1 MGVNAKVV
9 IVGNLNIQKIGNI
22 VIQALHAADVD
33 YKKQYCIDNGNLP
46 LISINLKKE
55 PNERMAILVRIHSYD
70 FNSFSIIFSMQGE
83 NRSVFFHPNAEYD
96 YKELNPNNKNVYSFS
111 IGHWGCSDKVIDT
124 IREALKDQGKVYY
137 TYSDS
142 KEEFEEMPHNEVAK
156 ATEFDMKVQEL
167 VDLVST
173 HQSVKAL
180 EIIKRQPPA
189 LAAYALGF
197 VISHKDTPDDAKNW
211 LMNALYNG

>member
-9 IVGNLNIQKIGNI
+9 IVGNLNIQKIGNLVMDALQAADREFKYNYCLERGGLPLT
-22 VIQALHAADVD
+22 VINHAAASGDR
-33 YKKQYCIDNGNLP
+33 I
-46 LISINLKKE
+46 E
-55 PNERMAILVRIHSYD
+55 ATARIHSYGFD
-70 FNSFSIIFSMQGE
+70 SFSIIFSMKGE

-96 YKELNPNNKNVYSFS
+96 YQELNPNKKDVYSFL
-111 IGHWGCSDKVIDT
+111 IGHWGCSDLITDT
-124 IREALKDQGKVYY
+124 IANALKDQGKVYY
-137 TYSDS
+137 TYSDA
-142 KEEFEEMPHNEVAK
+142 KEELQSMPHNEVAK
-156 ATEFDMKVQEL
+156 ANVFDMKVQEL

-180 EIIKRQPPA
+180 EIIKRLPPA